1 MALHRQSR
9 QGNGA
14 VPLIV
19 ALVLAAGLGGAG
31 WRETGAEKR
40 PVRVE
45 GRVQW
50 IAGQAAQLQLD
61 TGPTI
66 NVDLGGVAQDE
77 YAALKPRER
86 VVVAGVLSNDGRRVI
101 AASIGRRDETPPRT
115 P

>member
-9 QGNGA
+9 HGNGA
-14 VPLIV
+14 VPVIV
-19 ALVLAAGLGGAG
+19 ALVLAAGLAGAG
-31 WRETGAEKR
+31 WRETVADER
-40 PVRVE
+40 PVLVQ

-77 YAALKPRER
+77 YALLKPRER

-101 AASIGRRDETPPRT
+101 ATSITRRDEPPPRT

>member
-1 MALHRQSR
+1 
-9 QGNGA
+9 

-19 ALVLAAGLGGAG
+19 ALVLVAGLAG
-31 WRETGAEKR
+31 SAARATVAQEQS
-40 PVRVE
+40 VRVQ

-66 NVDLGGVAQDE
+66 NVDLAAVAQDE

-86 VVVAGVLSNDGRRVI
+86 VVVAGMLSNDGRRLI
-101 AASIGRRDETPPRT
+101 ATSITRRDETPPRT